1 MSSGLIFIMNPSP
14 KDLLPAASHFLENE
28 LCRLFLRQSE
38 SITAQPLWMWKV
50 FPDGKV
56 QVIRT

>member
-1 MSSGLIFIMNPSP
+1 MNPSP